1 MKTPKTDR
9 LVALQFLVVVFPVVV
24 VLLAQMLA
32 DSRRAAA
39 QTQSRPMHE
48 LAQHAR
54 VDYTTFMNGVSD
66 AVDTGTLSEKAA
78 HALAAAAGGLEELS
92 TKDKSAAVGSAA
104 QTATELSRAL
114 GKGAP
119 MAAIMLLRDK
129 IKAGDKLTQDIDD
142 ELASRDVAVFND
154 SVTSARRQQIVV
166 AV

>member
-54 VDYTTFMNGVSD
+54 VDYSIFMNGV
-66 AVDTGTLSEKAA
+66 
-78 HALAAAAGGLEELS
+78 
-92 TKDKSAAVGSAA
+92 
-104 QTATELSRAL
+104 
-114 GKGAP
+114 
-119 MAAIMLLRDK
+119 
-129 IKAGDKLTQDIDD
+129 
-142 ELASRDVAVFND
+142 
-154 SVTSARRQQIVV
+154 
-166 AV
+166 